1 MITETFYTI
10 PEVSKIFKVSRTYL
24 YNLMKQNKLK
34 TIYMGGIRVPESEII
49 RIINSEGIKHES

>member
-1 MITETFYTI
+1 MINETIYTI

-34 TIYMGGIRVPESEII
+34 AIYVGGIRIKESEILK
-49 RIINSEGIKHES
+49 IINEGIEHEG

>member
-1 MITETFYTI
+1 MINETMYTI

-34 TIYMGGIRVPESEII
+34 TIYMGGIRVKGSEVE
-49 RIINSEGIKHES
+49 RIINEGIEHEG

>member
-34 TIYMGGIRVPESEII
+34 AIYVGGIRIKESEILK
-49 RIINSEGIKHES
+49 IINEGIEHEG

>member
-1 MITETFYTI
+1 MINETIYTI

-34 TIYMGGIRVPESEII
+34 TIYMGGIRVKESEIQK
-49 RIINSEGIKHES
+49 IINEGIEHEG

>member
-34 TIYMGGIRVPESEII
+34 TIYMGGIRVKGSEVE
-49 RIINSEGIKHES
+49 RIINEGIEHES